1 MIWVQNIYVG
11 RHQNWTDACLSRS
24 SVVVTP
30 IVADRNLMNSYYIG
44 HTIRRSLLF
53 GIRFRMDLSSEFD
66 NDGLVA
72 AESMRVVNAYNVTLL
87 LPAGSYFH
95 LCAARSDQKWN
106 ARDCTNCPVFDPAK
120 LSVIIVFDRVSR
132 VGRGMLV
139 YCFAVRSSKWNEGS
153 ASGRCLHVLIVCGH

>member
-1 MIWVQNIYVG
+1 VG

-95 LCAARSDQKWN
+95 LCAARSDQK
-106 ARDCTNCPVFDPAK
+106 
-120 LSVIIVFDRVSR
+120 
-132 VGRGMLV
+132 
-139 YCFAVRSSKWNEGS
+139 
-153 ASGRCLHVLIVCGH
+153 